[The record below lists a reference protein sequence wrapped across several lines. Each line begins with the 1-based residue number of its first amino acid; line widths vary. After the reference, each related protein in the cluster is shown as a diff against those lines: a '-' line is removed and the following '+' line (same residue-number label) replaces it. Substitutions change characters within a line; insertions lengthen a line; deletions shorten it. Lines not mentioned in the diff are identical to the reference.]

1 MKKRVIIDTDPGID
15 DALALALAIKSS
27 ELMIKAI
34 TIVAGNVVAEQGA
47 RNALRVFDAF
57 AGNLP
62 LVYKGAEQPL
72 KKALRTS
79 LFHGEDGLGDCG
91 WPISS
96 RQYEN
101 QSAVDVMI
109 ELPKKY
115 PNEITL
121 ICLGPLTNLALALK
135 KDCEAIAKY
144 KEVFIM
150 GGAVE
155 VPGNITP
162 NAEFNF
168 WVDPE
173 AASFVLNHIENT
185 TTIFGL
191 DVTRKVLLTPDAWKV
206 FEERSEPVA
215 ELIVR
220 MLRRFPQGLFI
231 NDPLVILASIFP
243 GLLEY
248 VECKKKLDV
257 VLDGQNRGKL
267 IFGEPAN
274 SSIKIAYKVKAKQ
287 AIDLFLERIN

>member
-27 ELMIKAI
+27 ELMIEAI

-220 MLRRFPQGLFI
+220 MLRRFPR
-231 NDPLVILASIFP
+231 VIHKRPIGDSSKHFP
-243 GLLEY
+243 RLLEY